1 MTASSI
7 PATTRNPILTWLA
20 ALVIFRSVAAPLAF
34 LLPGS
39 DEIPAGAIV
48 VGLLIAA
55 AALVGLAALWRGHR
69 WGAWLL
75 VAVTALDVLSSIPA
89 FIDQPSGWLV
99 AAAAV
104 GAITGIAVIVLT
116 RNRVIWAELQ

>member
-116 RNRVIWAELQ
+116 RNRAVWADLQ